1 MWQINF
7 CPQCGAR
14 AASSARFCSA
24 CGLNLSCVEKPV
36 PPPAY
41 DYQCIYQQWVPHSP
55 PYNQATASVESDR
68 HAQRHTRSSG
78 DTVTPL
84 SAEISKLLADFFD
97 RRMKY
102 GNM

>member
-14 AASSARFCSA
+14 AASGDRFCST
-24 CGLNLSCVEKPV
+24 CGLNLTCIPRPV
-36 PPPAY
+36 PPPSY
-41 DYQCIYQQWVPHSP
+41 DYQRTYQQWVPHSP
-55 PYNQATASVESDR
+55 SYDQAAAPGSDQYQQQ
-68 HAQRHTRSSG
+68 HAQADH

-97 RRMKY
+97 KRLKCN
-102 GNM
+102 GV